1 MGAAA
6 RGRTI
11 TRRLIRR
18 SIALVTLV
26 SALQVGARAS
36 TAYTPYNYTLSV
48 LNGYWIFHML
58 PAMSFSATA
67 PGDPGGVATAPRQD
81 ILRVGFIHLDGLG
94 NADGRTIATTADN
107 TGNTVII
114 DFTWTGTYTL
124 NQDPYT
130 LLPSGDGTGTLSI
143 TPTVTD
149 ASCTPRQS
157 PGVCATFEGNQT
169 YAFVFSK
176 RTGQISLNE
185 TDNAGG
191 GAKIFLTGDATRQ
204 WTRTYQWTFAPGILV
219 RRWSFQLRPA
229 VGFAAVAPGDPGGV
243 ATAPRQNLL
252 IVGYAQ
258 FDGIGGA
265 LGRMVATTDDDYGST
280 VVIDF
285 PWTGSYAINA
295 DGTGVL
301 TVTPQVSD
309 DSCTP
314 QQPKRVCAT
323 FETDQTYAFA
333 VSKSHVQM
341 FLAETDNATEH
352 AKIFLSGTAALQ

>member
-1 MGAAA
+1 MIKRPI
-6 RGRTI
+6 RG
-11 TRRLIRR
+11 
-18 SIALVTLV
+18 SIALVTLAL
-26 SALQVGARAS
+26 ALQLGVRAS
-36 TAYTPYNYTLSV
+36 MAFTPYDYTPAL

-81 ILRVGFIHLDGLG
+81 ILRVGFMHLDGLG
-94 NADGRTIATTADN
+94 NADGRTIATTANN

-130 LLPSGDGTGTLSI
+130 LVPSGDGTGTLSI
-143 TPTVTD
+143 TPSVTD

-169 YAFVFSK
+169 YAFVVSR

-185 TDNAGG
+185 TDNVGG

-204 WTRTYQWTFAPGILV
+204 WTRTVQWTFAPGILV

-229 VGFAAVAPGDPGGV
+229 TGFAAVAPGDPGGV
-243 ATAPRQNLL
+243 ATAPRQNVL

-258 FDGIGGA
+258 FDGLGGA
-265 LGRMVATTDDDYGST
+265 LGRMVATTDDDFGST

-285 PWTGSYAINA
+285 PWTGAYGIDP

-314 QQPKRVCAT
+314 RQSRGVCAT
-323 FETDQTYAFA
+323 FETAQTYAFA
-333 VSKSHVQM
+333 LSKSHVLM
-341 FLAETDNATEH
+341 FLAETDNARER
-352 AKIFLSGTAALQ
+352 AKIFMYGTAALQ